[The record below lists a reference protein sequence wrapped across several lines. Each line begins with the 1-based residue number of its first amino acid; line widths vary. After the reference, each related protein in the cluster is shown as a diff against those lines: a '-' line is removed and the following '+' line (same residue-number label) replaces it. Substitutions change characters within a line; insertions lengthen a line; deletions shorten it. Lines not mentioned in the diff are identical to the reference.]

1 MDKIFFLGFEKKA
14 GNKRLARNMLIGAGV
29 GGVGSYLV
37 DKKFIEPNLTAEQR
51 KRREEAL
58 ITNPAIG
65 GALVGAL
72 TGAGVTYL

>member
-1 MDKIFFLGFEKKA
+1 MGEGFFLGFEKKA
-14 GNKRLARNMLIGAGV
+14 GNERLARELNILIGAGV
-29 GGVGSYLV
+29 GGAAGYFT

-65 GALVGAL
+65 GALIGAL
-72 TGAGVTYL
+72 TGASL